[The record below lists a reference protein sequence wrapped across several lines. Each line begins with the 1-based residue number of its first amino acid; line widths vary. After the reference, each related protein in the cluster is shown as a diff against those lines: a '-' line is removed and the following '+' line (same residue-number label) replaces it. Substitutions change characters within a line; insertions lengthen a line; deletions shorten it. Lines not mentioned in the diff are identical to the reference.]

1 MVVMY
6 LLLREGSMYGLG
18 SADWPSMDDWA
29 RLVISQQRTRE
40 ETTWN
45 SLPSS
50 AYWYLMGGPGPS
62 SSDTEMKREGTFSF
76 SN

>member
-6 LLLREGSMYGLG
+6 LLLREGSMYGLARG
-18 SADWPSMDDWA
+18 DWPSIDDWA
-29 RLVISQQRTRE
+29 RLVISQHRTRE

-50 AYWYLMGGPGPS
+50 AY
-62 SSDTEMKREGTFSF
+62 
-76 SN
+76 